1 MRIGIVGAVGD
12 VHAQA
17 LVEALTSKQVDSF
30 VVESRGMLDRVAHTL
45 DGSSLRVDGEDL
57 SDVAAWYVR
66 YVAAP
71 YYRPTSPVVRATTD
85 PALRAQVALQSGW
98 LQNLAHAGVPVV
110 NNASA
115 GWGRSKPLQLAIAK
129 EVGLAIPHTIVTNSV
144 TDIDAFGARHGRL
157 VQKPVDGGDV
167 CRPLEAADLSRL
179 DPVLDAPIIVQQRLE
194 GPAVRVTMSR
204 RDVFSAVAIS
214 SQFLD
219 YRDDPVYQAG
229 EAVYHP
235 VSIPA
240 ETTSLLA
247 QFMERYQLDFAGID
261 LIQTAQGEHVFLEAN
276 SSPMWLEIEQR
287 SGHPITSQL
296 ADLLVELAARS
307 VTLGRGR

>member
-1 MRIGIVGAVGD
+1 MRIGMVGAVGD
-12 VHAQA
+12 AHVQA
-17 LVEALTSKQVDSF
+17 LAEALSSRQVDSF

-66 YVAAP
+66 FVAAS
-71 YYRPTSPVVRATTD
+71 YYRPPSPAAPATTD

-110 NNASA
+110 NSA
-115 GWGRSKPLQLAIAK
+115 GAGGRSKPLQLAIAR

-144 TDIDAFGARHGRL
+144 TDIDAFGALHGRL
-157 VQKPVDGGDV
+157 VQKPVDGGDI
-167 CRPLEAADLSRL
+167 CRPLEAADVSRL
-179 DPVLDAPIIVQQRLE
+179 DPVLDAPIIVQQRVE
-194 GPAVRVTMSR
+194 GRAVRVTMSR

-235 VSIPA
+235 VSVPA
-240 ETTSLLA
+240 ETTSLLS

-261 LIQTAQGEHVFLEAN
+261 LIQTAHGEHVFLEAN

-307 VTLGRGR
+307 VSHSRGR